1 MSGRVHKTPT
11 LAPMLFP
18 QGNSVHRHA
27 AVYGFAHVVNGKQGD
42 LNSDER
48 FHLYAGGANG
58 FYGGGAAF
66 KRTKYIRLSQI
77 SAC

>member
-1 MSGRVHKTPT
+1 
-11 LAPMLFP
+11 MLFP
-18 QGNSVHRHA
+18 QGYSVHRHA
-27 AVYGFAHVVNGKQGD
+27 AVHSFAHVVNGEQGN
-42 LNSDER
+42 LYGSER

-58 FYGGGAAF
+58 FDGGGAAF